1 MSVGTCHA
9 LGPGHMPSSPESAG
23 DVLEARYSNHFEVGH
38 NEFEFMFDFG
48 QFHSRDGDVPPPP
61 VPIVRIVMAPPFA
74 LALLSTLQ
82 RAVSDHERLHG
93 PIEQS

>member
-1 MSVGTCHA
+1 
-9 LGPGHMPSSPESAG
+9 MPTSPDSTG

-48 QFHSRDGDVPPPP
+48 QFHTRDGDNP
-61 VPIVRIVMAPPFA
+61 VSAPVHIVRIVMAPPFA

-82 RAVSDHERLHG
+82 RAVNDHERIHG

>member
-1 MSVGTCHA
+1 
-9 LGPGHMPSSPESAG
+9 MPSSPDSTGE
-23 DVLEARYSNHFEVGH
+23 VLEARYSNHFEVGH

-48 QFHSRDGDVPPPP
+48 QFHSRDGDVPAAAP
-61 VPIVRIVMAPPFA
+61 VPIVRIVMGPPFA